1 MSLLT
6 TSHTSDGLDEN
17 EPHVRHKSVKPH
29 TKLHGLT
36 APTVAGGAVNFRC
49 QEAVTRPPVVEEVGE
64 GISKGDDGFPR
75 PVKAQ
80 QLQEGGPSRT

>member
-17 EPHVRHKSVKPH
+17 EPHVKHKSVKPH

-49 QEAVTRPPVVEEVGE
+49 QEAATRPYLVEGVGRE
-64 GISKGDDGFPR
+64 FQKETTDFPGR
-75 PVKAQ
+75 
-80 QLQEGGPSRT
+80 